1 MTKEEQKKV
10 EQVRMYAPGY
20 VGAAFASK
28 ASDEDILQ
36 MLNLKDE
43 KARIYNSYIAD
54 LEKKIEALNK
64 KYGIKYEYGGN
75 IELAEGGDTGFFS
88 VIVDE
93 KNSNVKILRPS
104 MGGSQGGDDG
114 GDNNPETPDN
124 IKNPFDDG
132 GNEGGPK
139 GQGGQGQGG
148 QGQGGSKDD
157 SGQKGGEEGGEE
169 GGDMPFAQTDTAK
182 DFGLE
187 DDDEGNDISF
197 PSVDT
202 DEDSGLEDDQEGE
215 DIQGFTDTTDAF
227 GDDSTDEDESFGDK
241 IKRIRE
247 EQERAR
253 KNLERMGASDLE
265 AIQRALGVSNLKSD
279 LPSKKAAMKVALRLN
294 LFDTMN
300 TERIINAVNFAF
312 K

>member
-10 EQVRMYAPGY
+10 EEVKMYAPGY

-64 KYGIKYEYGGN
+64 KYGIKYEGGGN
-75 IELAEGGDTGFFS
+75 IVLAEGGDTGFFS

-104 MGGSQGGDDG
+104 MGGSQGGDDAS
-114 GDNNPETPDN
+114 DNNSETPDN
-124 IKNPFDDG
+124 IKDPFNDG
-132 GNEGGPK
+132 GNEGGSK
-139 GQGGQGQGG
+139 GQGG

-157 SGQKGGEEGGEE
+157 SGQKGGEEGG
-169 GGDMPFAQTDTAK
+169 DMPFALIDTAK
-182 DFGLE
+182 DFGFE

-197 PSVDT
+197 PLIDT
-202 DEDSGLEDDQEGE
+202 AEDFGLEDDQEGE
-215 DIQGFTDTTDAF
+215 DIQGFTDTTEGF
-227 GDDSTDEDESFGDK
+227 GGDSTDEDESFGDK

-265 AIQRALGVSNLKSD
+265 VVQRALGVSNLKSD

>member
-1 MTKEEQKKV
+1 MTKEEQKKI
-10 EQVRMYAPGY
+10 EQVKMYAPGY
-20 VGAAFASK
+20 VGATFASK

-43 KARIYNSYIAD
+43 KARIYNTYIAD

-64 KYGIKYEYGGN
+64 KYGIKYEDGGN
-75 IELAEGGDTGFFS
+75 IVLAEGGDTGFFS

-104 MGGSQGGDDG
+104 MGGSQGGDDAS
-114 GDNNPETPDN
+114 DNNSETPDN
-124 IKNPFDDG
+124 IKDPFNDG
-132 GNEGGPK
+132 GNEGGSK
-139 GQGGQGQGG
+139 GQGGQGQR
-148 QGQGGSKDD
+148 GSKDD
-157 SGQKGGEEGGEE
+157 SGQKGGEEGG
-169 GGDMPFAQTDTAK
+169 DMPFALIDTAQN
-182 DFGLE
+182 FGLE

-197 PSVDT
+197 PLIDT
-202 DEDSGLEDDQEGE
+202 AEDFGLEDDQEGE
-215 DIQGFTDTTDAF
+215 DIQGFTDTTEGF
-227 GDDSTDEDESFGDK
+227 GGDSTDEDESFGDK

-265 AIQRALGVSNLKSD
+265 AVQRALGVSNLKSD

>member
-1 MTKEEQKKV
+1 MTKEEQKKI
-10 EQVRMYAPGY
+10 EQVKMYAPGY

-43 KARIYNSYIAD
+43 KARIYNTYIAD

-64 KYGIKYEYGGN
+64 KYGIKYEDGGN
-75 IELAEGGDTGFFS
+75 IVLAEGGDTGFFS

-104 MGGSQGGDDG
+104 MGGSQGGDDAS
-114 GDNNPETPDN
+114 DNNSETPDN
-124 IKNPFDDG
+124 IKDPFNEG
-132 GNEGGPK
+132 GNEGGSK
-139 GQGGQGQGG
+139 GQGGQGR
-148 QGQGGSKDD
+148 GGSKDD
-157 SGQKGGEEGGEE
+157 SGQKGGEEGG
-169 GGDMPFAQTDTAK
+169 DMPFALIDTAQN
-182 DFGLE
+182 FGLE

-197 PSVDT
+197 PLIDT
-202 DEDSGLEDDQEGE
+202 AEDFGLEDDQEGE
-215 DIQGFTDTTDAF
+215 DIQGFTDTTEGF
-227 GDDSTDEDESFGDK
+227 GGDSTDEDESFGDK

-265 AIQRALGVSNLKSD
+265 VVQRALGVSNLKSD

>member
-1 MTKEEQKKV
+1 MTLEEKEKV
-10 EQVRMYAPGY
+10 KFVKLSAPGY
-20 VGAAFASK
+20 VGPEFASK
-28 ASDEDILQ
+28 ASDEDILE

-54 LEKKIEALNK
+54 LEKKIQALNK
-64 KYGIKYEYGGN
+64 KYKIKYGGGGN

-104 MGGSQGGDDG
+104 MGGSQGGDDS
-114 GDNNPETPDN
+114 GDDNSETPDN
-124 IKNPFDDG
+124 IKDPFNDG
-132 GNEGGPK
+132 GNEGGSK
-139 GQGGQGQGG
+139 GQGGRGQGD
-148 QGQGGSKDD
+148 SKND
-157 SGQKGGEEGGEE
+157 SGQKGGEE
-169 GGDMPFAQTDTAK
+169 GGDMPFAQTDTAQ
-182 DFGLE
+182 DFGFE
-187 DDDEGNDISF
+187 DDDEGKDISF
-197 PSVDT
+197 PLVDT
-202 DEDSGLEDDQEGE
+202 AEDFGLEDDQEGE
-215 DIQGFTDTTDAF
+215 DVQGFTDTTDAF

-253 KNLERMGASDLE
+253 KNLERMGATDLE
-265 AIQRALGVSNLKSD
+265 AIQRALGVSNLKRD